1 MTDINIISAEAL
13 AQNEDILPAEIA
25 MLLDS
30 NTPVSNNGKKGK
42 NKSKPTSKNKK
53 EKKPSKKKTV
63 NELQKDMEETIKNHK
78 SSPEKFNVGDDVV
91 YVKMREGTIVDRFD
105 DGSGTV
111 DYTVEMKDDN
121 CVISTSGTKYLIMD
135 KDNDKKNGNVKYTKC
150 LFGKVTQIADD
161 GTYVVLLSNS
171 FSVHANE
178 IDIMKPDDYNMFS
191 QDD

>member
-42 NKSKPTSKNKK
+42 NKSKTPSKNKK
-53 EKKPSKKKTV
+53 EKKPNKKKTV
-63 NELQKDMEETIKNHK
+63 NELQKDMEETMKNHK
-78 SSPEKFNVGDDVV
+78 SSPEKFNEGDEVV

-121 CVISTSGTKYLIMD
+121 CVISTTGTKYLIIE

-150 LFGKVTQIADD
+150 LFGRVTQVVGD
-161 GTYVVLLSNS
+161 GTYIVLLSNS

-178 IDIMKPDDYNMFS
+178 IDIMKPNDYNMFS

>member
-30 NTPVSNNGKKGK
+30 NTPVSNNDKKGK